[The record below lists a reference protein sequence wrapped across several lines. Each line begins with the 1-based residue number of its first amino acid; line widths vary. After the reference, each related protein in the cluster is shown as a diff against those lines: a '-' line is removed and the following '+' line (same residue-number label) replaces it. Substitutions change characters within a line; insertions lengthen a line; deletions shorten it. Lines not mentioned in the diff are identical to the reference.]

1 MRRALV
7 SSSIVLCFIM
17 SPGSID
23 SRAQNGAPPKLL
35 RVVVNNLPRENG
47 DAQKVFIDPVTKRP
61 RQPTAEELQAL
72 RDSASPGPRVVR
84 ELHFVGGGVI
94 QEMEMGVYEDQVVAH
109 LEKDGTITMRCVRHG
124 VDHGALVTRPATAA
138 APRPA
143 EVK

>member
-1 MRRALV
+1 MRRVLA

-17 SPGSID
+17 SPGSVD
-23 SRAQNGAPPKLL
+23 PRAQNGGPPKLL
-35 RVVVNNLPRENG
+35 RVVVKDLPPEDG
-47 DAQKVFIDPVTKRP
+47 GAQKVFIDPDTKRP
-61 RQPTAEELQAL
+61 RQPSAEELQAL

-94 QEMEMGVYEDQVVAH
+94 QEMEMGVYQDHVVAT

-124 VDHGALVTRPATAA
+124 VDHGALPPRSAAGAATK
-138 APRPA
+138 PA